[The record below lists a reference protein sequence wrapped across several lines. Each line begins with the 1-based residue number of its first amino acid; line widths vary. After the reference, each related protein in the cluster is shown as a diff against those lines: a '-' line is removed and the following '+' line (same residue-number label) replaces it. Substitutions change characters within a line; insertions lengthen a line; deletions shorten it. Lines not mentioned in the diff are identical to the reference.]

1 MSPQQG
7 HRRSG
12 LRLAGAFHIT
22 ATLDR
27 LADLPRDVIEKDFSA
42 ARRLRPTRAV
52 SRNSPRT
59 CAFLQILAPP
69 KRRFEHLAV
78 FRSPGGNGQAV
89 RPARVESLREL
100 LTAESLRSPFCC
112 NLMSGRRCEPRMY
125 EWSVRP
131 VLPPPTRPLQASLYC
146 SRFHWHPD
154 HS

>member
-42 ARRLRPTRAV
+42 ARGLRPTELSPETRLGPARYCK
-52 SRNSPRT
+52 SLRRRNGDLST
-59 CAFLQILAPP
+59 LQSSARLVA
-69 KRRFEHLAV
+69 H
-78 FRSPGGNGQAV
+78 GQAIS
-89 RPARVESLREL
+89 PARVESLREL

-112 NLMSGRRCEPRMY
+112 NLVSGR
-125 EWSVRP
+125 SVNLECTN
-131 VLPPPTRPLQASLYC
+131 V
-146 SRFHWHPD
+146 RFALKQVPQ
-154 HS
+154 